1 MWSAKTM
8 LTALGQ
14 KSAIAEP
21 APHVQLAIRA
31 TLRNPQN
38 SRKAISHSFGGPNPL
53 GGHIRIGGPERP
65 RRGSMSPH
73 KQEADDMNPELPGPE
88 SARLVPER
96 TLPDEKIEKL
106 AAALR
111 GEEWLIQQCQRVLE
125 WYLKGLSAE
134 DALDGLLR
142 LLDGPEQRRIQ
153 EAAQTA
159 LSAVLN
165 VTCL

>member
-1 MWSAKTM
+1 
-8 LTALGQ
+8 
-14 KSAIAEP
+14 
-21 APHVQLAIRA
+21 
-31 TLRNPQN
+31 
-38 SRKAISHSFGGPNPL
+38 
-53 GGHIRIGGPERP
+53 
-65 RRGSMSPH
+65 
-73 KQEADDMNPELPGPE
+73 MNPELPGPE

-96 TLPDEKIEKL
+96 TLPGEKIEKL

-125 WYLKGLSAE
+125 WYLKGLPAE